1 MSSLP
6 EIVDLVGLGFG
17 PANIAIAG
25 AVTEAWKENP
35 SFPVKTTLFI
45 ERHEIFRWHPGML
58 LPGARMQISFMKD
71 LATLRN
77 PGSPYTFLSYLHSE
91 DRLLSFINRGS
102 TIPTR
107 KEYSDYLSWA
117 SAKVQENGIN
127 VAFGHEV
134 VDLEEGPEDTILE
147 PDESSSAYATSI
159 SPIFQALS
167 SQSRPLKV
175 AVIGSDIATP
185 GGRHVVDM
193 LIRKGS
199 LKPSDDSP
207 FANEIFDPA
216 STDAW
221 YSLPSKRLRDNV
233 LAEYKQTNYSVV
245 NPLTIETLYEIV
257 YDQRLNTA
265 IARRT
270 EQEEPQDP
278 VINIRTYTK
287 VASIRLTD
295 SKTNAGQPAD
305 LLLAP
310 EGSRTDSESQV
321 FHLTLSN
328 MVTAD
333 ITEEKYDVVVYAT
346 GYERSAWVNFLK
358 HTAIG
363 KHFGLSPATR
373 KVNLRPT
380 TDLTD
385 EASGYNTPD
394 SPLSESRSP
403 VSSSANTSPP
413 TSPEASMFNSVQFE
427 AELNNELYLTR
438 SYQLLPKSTPRDG
451 GKSLVPRIYLQG
463 VEEATHGLSDTL
475 LSVLGIRSGEVL
487 ADLSK
492 RPVA

>member
-1 MSSLP
+1 M
-6 EIVDLVGLGFG
+6 D
-17 PANIAIAG
+17 NIA
-25 AVTEAWKENP
+25 
-35 SFPVKTTLFI
+35 
-45 ERHEIFRWHPGML
+45 
-58 LPGARMQISFMKD
+58 
-71 LATLRN
+71 
-77 PGSPYTFLSYLHSE
+77 
-91 DRLLSFINRGS
+91 
-102 TIPTR
+102 
-107 KEYSDYLSWA
+107 
-117 SAKVQENGIN
+117 
-127 VAFGHEV
+127 
-134 VDLEEGPEDTILE
+134 
-147 PDESSSAYATSI
+147 
-159 SPIFQALS
+159 
-167 SQSRPLKV
+167 
-175 AVIGSDIATP
+175 
-185 GGRHVVDM
+185 
-193 LIRKGS
+193 
-199 LKPSDDSP
+199 
-207 FANEIFDPA
+207 
-216 STDAW
+216 TDAW